1 MANNVTA
8 QILGED
14 PRVLDDVFT
23 VADIKLELGVAN
35 ESETGELSGDTY
47 SASVNGEP
55 TLNNFELSDYENVT
69 LSPSVKGG

>member
-14 PRVLDDVFT
+14 PRILNGVLTVEDVK
-23 VADIKLELGVAN
+23 DELGVL
-35 ESETGELSGDTY
+35 EGSY

-55 TLNNFELSDYENVT
+55 ADDDYELADFENVT